1 MAYINSEVYGSGIN
15 NTILKSDTKVFIGLL
30 NDSNKLL
37 AFSELRQGNGSAANN
52 DEQTS
57 VNTDDTLNNFG
68 TYNDS
73 VLNIN
78 KISYSRTASK
88 VAANGGLN
96 SDETQATQFAI
107 IKYTGTV
114 TEVSAYEGTVFA
126 GPSLG
131 NSDVVFNENGSAV
144 SNCTILVKGSLSS
157 PVTINASS
165 NFMFAGATIT
175 FSAQDVQ

>member
-15 NTILKSDTKVFIGLL
+15 NTILEANTKVFIGLL
-30 NDSNKLL
+30 NEDNRLL
-37 AFSELRQGNGSAANN
+37 AFSELRQGSGTTAAN
-52 DEQTS
+52 DEQTN
-57 VNTDDTLNNFG
+57 VDTNGTLSKFG
-68 TYNDS
+68 TYSNS

-96 SDETQATQFAI
+96 ADETQATQFAI
-107 IKYTGTV
+107 IKYTGTA
-114 TEVSAYEGTVFA
+114 TEVTAYEGSVFA
-126 GPSLG
+126 GPALS
-131 NSDVVFNENGSAV
+131 NDVVFNENGSVV